1 MMILGKS
8 PPYFW
13 SRLLLS
19 VIAIFALPNTQSLE
33 NNRAENYS
41 SEVSIQQVLERAKV
55 VRHEQRPSL
64 QPFPTAYFE
73 KKQPD
78 FQPHFVVAVFNRQ
91 APIRAGPLLI

>member
-1 MMILGKS
+1 MILGKS

-33 NNRAENYS
+33 NNRAENCS
-41 SEVSIQQVLERAKV
+41 SEISIQQVLESAKV
-55 VRHEQRPSL
+55 VRYVQRPSP
-64 QPFPTAYFE
+64 QAFPANYFE

-78 FQPHFVVAVFNRQ
+78 FQPHFVVAVLNRQ